1 MARYF
6 RLSDGRKVT
15 ADNDGAVR
23 ELIKWGV
30 DNKIGV
36 SEYFIYQDPQNKQYE
51 VDAWARERA
60 LQHPALKG
68 AVNVGEMGPRTA
80 PDLNKPA
87 QEPQK
92 KQLQQ
97 SEPTTNVDLRNVRN
111 TSKAVEYQHPGGGFQ
126 EFYSQ
131 VQSGKVTAPQ
141 VKNID
146 PAKYTEEQLNKN
158 ITEPRLREAYQS
170 WQNRRTETP
179 YQPNSQ
185 TRLDKAVSERE
196 RIGRDIENLVLAR
209 PPDSETELLKNW
221 KISYEGEVDKYNF
234 YTEQIIPYRAT
245 GLNAAQRELADSAA
259 KWADKYPAL
268 AATVGQLGMGLWG
281 LATSPYNL
289 ITAGM
294 GRDNEAYYALRQGIS
309 QGLAGE
315 GLWNDV
321 GSGFYSF
328 GLVAPL
334 AIGTALSGGTASPL
348 LAKALG
354 VAGTATMQMS
364 ITSDIMRE
372 LYQDDNYLSFME
384 AGAAAVSGAAQQ
396 LTENLSLSFQTK
408 ALSNAFKLGGQA
420 GLRQATS
427 ELVRKAF
434 APTLGEQAV
443 GLLQTF
449 GTEILEENLQ
459 WAEDAVIQNVMLG
472 KPMPT
477 WEETKQAVR
486 DNTIGA
492 LFGVVLQSGA
502 MMGVQARQSRT
513 SAQAL
518 KALAADESG
527 WTSPKL
533 AQQAIDQL
541 TAGQIGEAAETA
553 QKAHQAL
560 ISSDA
565 AMDEKAKRHVL
576 KAVGSV
582 YGAANMYDAQTA
594 ANVFIEEKAAKKE
607 LAALEQEKRKLEKA
621 IPSQQTEDKLFLLNE
636 KIEEADAELV
646 RLQGVITE
654 NAHQKEIYNILN
666 EASEAEQKARKAGDK
681 ALDKLT
687 DSKAYNEA
695 TPEQQRQMMKD
706 AVLSDKKSAK
716 LQEKADQKYR
726 EANLY
731 KLRQTPAY
739 KQAAPEVQTQ
749 MEEAELQ
756 RQQEARD
763 AEFEAA
769 RQKAISE
776 QQEAEKAAETASNE
790 ATEEIE
796 VIPDIIDQLEA
807 KKAAIRQERQDINK
821 ELTEYRKLMD
831 QQGGWLPSVT
841 PEQKKAYHEVK
852 QRQKEV
858 NRKLNEVGI
867 EIRKEKAAQK
877 KAAAEQQ
884 KPKKKAKPKEKK
896 KTEKPQET
904 EAKEQPKKSKK
915 AEAKETEKKEKP
927 ETKKEAPQKEK
938 EAESEPEKAPKKAL
952 KKDAEPE
959 TKTELPAIEPYT
971 PSARMRGGDKLR
983 TEKFYRL
990 YKLEKLRDAGV
1001 KKVMLGSATVGIET
1015 AIKRTQNS
1023 LGATSQSEYWEWKKK
1038 RDTLIDADKIAV
1050 AEGKVIPDEV
1060 LKDYPELQTPETDT
1074 RTKSEALQET
1084 LPTIPD
1090 KTADDALLGMVKSHI
1105 LSITRKDRTTTVNF
1119 KDGRQLVINHITQEA
1134 MLTEAGK
1141 TGVMYAGRTQGEKG
1155 KNVYKAIVD
1164 LVDGLN
1170 QGNRTLFHESF
1181 HVVWKLFLNSEQIS
1195 YIKQYYRA
1203 KANKGELVR
1212 KYVVTRQGTEMAL
1225 YWTKEQFNALNRE
1238 RQAEALE
1245 EGAAYGFEHWLGSR
1259 TDTAPTTMIG
1269 KLWQRLAD
1277 AIRHALVKLNL
1288 ASQNAK
1294 LNDIFHAVASD
1305 KLTGQGEQGADNR
1318 TKPYVGYS
1326 WSVNAQKAKDA
1337 GMLTKTELKQKYKY
1351 TDAEIE
1357 LAGADEWHHTSNHY
1371 NKTNFYDP
1379 DAFKQRLMDAIDS
1392 MGFSSLADYRM
1403 ALKSVPKMVSAL
1415 AKKHPDIPEPYI
1427 KTYYNR
1433 LILDNNIFK
1442 RRFIEK
1448 GGTADGWA
1456 YKEVVSLIFGDSYV
1470 LNSKVPPRGE
1480 EWTAEHE
1487 KRENIVNKLL
1497 EATGNQTYALNN
1509 ADQIQV
1515 KDHARYKQIEEKNL
1529 VTIHNIPVDS
1539 IEKVNSRGGL
1549 VMPSIAIIDAT
1560 KTRFDGFGDASLLTG
1575 DELVN
1580 VSAKNPLYTSDA
1592 YTPTYPKIYQ
1602 IVKHDSQLNTLA
1614 EYLTKKTGKKVSV
1627 WDLDANIEDQG
1638 AVQYI
1643 TSLLYG
1649 KLDYRKAQTE
1659 AARTLEKYPINIEEK
1674 IFAGWTQNGRKR
1686 LVPHTAENVIKV
1698 MKKESR
1704 EAPATFWGTSSLRGA
1719 LAPKFSSLAQAK
1731 KNRDMLLSKEEMESI
1746 EKETDELFIRVSD
1759 KAKPFRK
1766 NVGFIHH
1773 FDIASDIYDMSRRG
1787 WGDIASLYTNDSV
1800 RNDFQKVIDHMK
1812 SLPTQYF
1819 EYKPQRIVGLNEFV
1833 GAVVPTGTKA
1843 STQKALRDAGIKV
1856 YKYKAGDSESRFEV
1870 TKKASEE
1877 LGIRYKSVPTAAE
1890 VAEAERQYA
1899 EVEAKYRGTAGW
1911 LKAPNGKPTNL
1922 NERQW
1927 VQVRTPAF
1935 KAWFGDWEND
1945 PANASK
1951 VVDENGEPMVV
1962 WHGSMEYGFN
1972 EFHNGRRH
1980 YFTDNGIVA
1989 EEYSGYYEDKIY
2001 DVFLNLR
2008 NPVIADAG
2016 GMRYTDIIFGK
2027 AEREADENGHDG
2039 AIISNV
2045 DDAKYLLKG
2054 STAKIG
2060 TTYIATSKTQIKSA
2074 TANVGTFSENPDIRY
2089 RKLTERERAMRD
2101 DVWNEI
2107 MGRPPTLRA
2116 QTRPKVQT
2124 EPPEKEPERK
2134 DEPQRPQ
2141 PARPSQSK
2149 PPTEAEIDVL
2159 SERIGKDLGIAPAQV
2174 KEKLGRQMMAAWR
2187 EAQGDISR
2195 LMESAAIRNFEE
2207 WVENNKPEGTD
2218 SRDLTWHWE
2227 EMLEYAAKVGLSREQ
2242 IAQMV
2247 KSDRFDATAIG
2258 INLFQRMNY
2267 VGKLLVETE
2276 ATLADRNWGT
2286 PAEREQKEAQY
2297 GILQAQFDEL
2307 QAAYAMQGSEAGTV
2321 LWTRRQNKAQY
2332 LENLTRAAQAL
2343 ESKINRG
2350 SLELAEMRQELDGLE
2365 RAISDLEKSF
2375 EMLLRV
2381 MDGKRYKDITEMS
2394 NAELEAERQK
2404 QAERLNDLR
2413 NRAERLRY
2421 EIDQKVAA
2429 MQADKGRQEET
2440 QTQIRKIRKTGRK
2453 AKVIEIKERKPD
2465 VHDWIR
2471 AAWYNSVLAGIPT
2484 HMVNM
2489 SANVVNSL
2497 LEDVITLFA
2506 QGGKVAGAQF
2516 AEKFRALFSNYE
2528 QLDPK
2533 TGEKIKTGAFAKAKE
2548 EFTDPQEFSK
2558 KNEVILKGN
2567 KLFMGIQFSTKFL
2580 GAEDML
2586 AFFPN
2591 ERGMLKSLAFDE
2603 SKRTGRSVADLMEN
2617 PTSDM
2622 LRQAYYEAKRNTF
2635 NQNPEGYVGV
2645 LIEAINKFYNA
2656 LDQSGGGGK
2665 AIGNLIR
2672 FNVMPFTRV
2681 LGNVLNATIDY
2692 TPLGMIRY
2700 FAYKSDNPNSLLN
2713 RQRKDQNGRPLW
2725 LDENGDR
2732 MVSPFKARD
2741 ARRQA
2746 ARVAL
2751 GTILGS
2757 LLYFLTMSADD
2768 DDEDKWFISGAG
2780 PQDYKKYKQLMA
2792 AGWRPFS
2799 FHIGNVI
2806 ISYKEWPVSGAF
2818 AVIGN
2823 LHDIQKYD
2831 GKTRPQDWLDK
2842 TIYATMGVASSFLDR
2857 SFASNAI
2864 STATAL
2870 DRGDPKWV
2878 KRSLTS
2884 TTSSTIIPYNN
2895 MLRFIENTYNR
2906 DLYTPETIAQQ
2917 AWASVPLVPK
2927 KGLPRRVNVFGM
2939 YEKKDPATARLAMT
2953 DNVGLVVPDTKKTRE
2968 IFQTVRK
2975 NNLFLSETT
2984 KREHRV
2990 DPYVGKRGI
2999 PEEDKQYIWLQGKDH
3014 ENFRVMRG
3022 TEYVRLLNEPQNY
3035 NLIMQYDKNKDKDEL
3050 AALLTSLGRKATAYA
3065 TEETLKAYQRGE
3077 LKHKY
3082 NTYNKSREEE
3092 D

>member
-1 MARYF
+1 MKNA
-6 RLSDGRKVT
+6 LTDIKQQMLAIKSD
-15 ADNDGAVR
+15 
-23 ELIKWGV
+23 
-30 DNKIGV
+30 
-36 SEYFIYQDPQNKQYE
+36 
-51 VDAWARERA
+51 
-60 LQHPALKG
+60 PALRDQYSG
-68 AVNVGEMGPRTA
+68 QWR
-80 PDLNKPA
+80 DSRA
-87 QEPQK
+87 QAQF
-92 KQLQQ
+92 
-97 SEPTTNVDLRNVRN
+97 SELRR
-111 TSKAVEYQHPGGGFQ
+111 Q
-126 EFYSQ
+126 
-131 VQSGKVTAPQ
+131 
-141 VKNID
+141 
-146 PAKYTEEQLNKN
+146 
-158 ITEPRLREAYQS
+158 
-170 WQNRRTETP
+170 
-179 YQPNSQ
+179 
-185 TRLDKAVSERE
+185 
-196 RIGRDIENLVLAR
+196 RDE
-209 PPDSETELLKNW
+209 
-221 KISYEGEVDKYNF
+221 
-234 YTEQIIPYRAT
+234 
-245 GLNAAQRELADSAA
+245 
-259 KWADKYPAL
+259 
-268 AATVGQLGMGLWG
+268 
-281 LATSPYNL
+281 
-289 ITAGM
+289 
-294 GRDNEAYYALRQGIS
+294 
-309 QGLAGE
+309 
-315 GLWNDV
+315 
-321 GSGFYSF
+321 
-328 GLVAPL
+328 
-334 AIGTALSGGTASPL
+334 L
-348 LAKALG
+348 LAKASG
-354 VAGTATMQMS
+354 QPS
-364 ITSDIMRE
+364 P
-372 LYQDDNYLSFME
+372 
-384 AGAAAVSGAAQQ
+384 AAI
-396 LTENLSLSFQTK
+396 
-408 ALSNAFKLGGQA
+408 QA
-420 GLRQATS
+420 
-427 ELVRKAF
+427 
-434 APTLGEQAV
+434 
-443 GLLQTF
+443 
-449 GTEILEENLQ
+449 
-459 WAEDAVIQNVMLG
+459 
-472 KPMPT
+472 
-477 WEETKQAVR
+477 
-486 DNTIGA
+486 
-492 LFGVVLQSGA
+492 
-502 MMGVQARQSRT
+502 
-513 SAQAL
+513 
-518 KALAADESG
+518 
-527 WTSPKL
+527 
-533 AQQAIDQL
+533 
-541 TAGQIGEAAETA
+541 
-553 QKAHQAL
+553 
-560 ISSDA
+560 
-565 AMDEKAKRHVL
+565 
-576 KAVGSV
+576 
-582 YGAANMYDAQTA
+582 
-594 ANVFIEEKAAKKE
+594 
-607 LAALEQEKRKLEKA
+607 
-621 IPSQQTEDKLFLLNE
+621 
-636 KIEEADAELV
+636 
-646 RLQGVITE
+646 
-654 NAHQKEIYNILN
+654 
-666 EASEAEQKARKAGDK
+666 
-681 ALDKLT
+681 
-687 DSKAYNEA
+687 
-695 TPEQQRQMMKD
+695 EQQR
-706 AVLSDKKSAK
+706 VWSERVESAK
-716 LQEKADQKYR
+716 SLSPFAKLTATQLNVSEWSVYSGPHRYTVQSHHRAPNGWKCTCSVYRHEGRCRHADY
-726 EANLY
+726 
-731 KLRQTPAY
+731 LRYLHGADLDLSVY
-739 KQAAPEVQTQ
+739 DAPRKRPDWVRPGN
-749 MEEAELQ
+749 AV
-756 RQQEARD
+756 D
-763 AEFEAA
+763 V
-769 RQKAISE
+769 
-776 QQEAEKAAETASNE
+776 ETA
-790 ATEEIE
+790 
-796 VIPDIIDQLEA
+796 
-807 KKAAIRQERQDINK
+807 
-821 ELTEYRKLMD
+821 
-831 QQGGWLPSVT
+831 
-841 PEQKKAYHEVK
+841 
-852 QRQKEV
+852 
-858 NRKLNEVGI
+858 
-867 EIRKEKAAQK
+867 EIR
-877 KAAAEQQ
+877 EQLNDI
-884 KPKKKAKPKEKK
+884 ARENR
-896 KTEKPQET
+896 
-904 EAKEQPKKSKK
+904 
-915 AEAKETEKKEKP
+915 
-927 ETKKEAPQKEK
+927 
-938 EAESEPEKAPKKAL
+938 
-952 KKDAEPE
+952 
-959 TKTELPAIEPYT
+959 LP
-971 PSARMRGGDKLR
+971 
-983 TEKFYRL
+983 
-990 YKLEKLRDAGV
+990 
-1001 KKVMLGSATVGIET
+1001 
-1015 AIKRTQNS
+1015 N
-1023 LGATSQSEYWEWKKK
+1023 
-1038 RDTLIDADKIAV
+1038 
-1050 AEGKVIPDEV
+1050 GK
-1060 LKDYPELQTPETDT
+1060 Y
-1074 RTKSEALQET
+1074 KSEALQET

-1155 KNVYKAIVD
+1155 KNVYTAIVD

-1170 QGNRTLFHESF
+1170 QGNRTLFHEAF

-1195 YIKQYYRA
+1195 YINQYYRA

-1212 KYVVTRQGTEMAL
+1212 KYVVTRQGTEMAI
-1225 YWTKEQFNALNRE
+1225 YWTKEQFNALNKE
-1238 RQAEALE
+1238 RQAEELE

-1288 ASQNAK
+1288 ANQNAK
-1294 LNDIFHAVASD
+1294 LTDIFHAVASD
-1305 KLTGQGEQGADNR
+1305 KLTGQGEQGAETRNMLSNVYHGSGAFFDR
-1318 TKPYVGYS
+1318 FDVQYVGTGEGAQAFGWGIYVTEKYGVAHDYAKRLERTAGTSIKWRGMGYETKTAPYS
-1326 WSVNAQKAKDA
+1326 RDLSELIKDLYSESSKLRKLGSGVSQYGKPIQYLSEGIDAGLEMQDAINNAMERIISGINAQATDERKKATIEYAQYLLNTIKRKTNSGEMQFVTNKGGKNLYTVDVWGDRQEDVLEWEGKVTEEQSDKIMAQAKKEGIDALSNFPLAGLDGRAAYKNEVARLLGSQKAASEFLLRAGIDGIKYPVNA
-1337 GMLTKTELKQKYKY
+1337 
-1351 TDAEIE
+1351 
-1357 LAGADEWHHTSNHY
+1357 TSGG
-1371 NKTNFYDP
+1371 K
-1379 DAFKQRLMDAIDS
+1379 
-1392 MGFSSLADYRM
+1392 G
-1403 ALKSVPKMVSAL
+1403 
-1415 AKKHPDIPEPYI
+1415 
-1427 KTYYNR
+1427 
-1433 LILDNNIFK
+1433 
-1442 RRFIEK
+1442 EK
-1448 GGTADGWA
+1448 G
-1456 YKEVVSLIFGDSYV
+1456 YNYVVFD
-1470 LNSKVPPRGE
+1470 
-1480 EWTAEHE
+1480 
-1487 KRENIVNKLL
+1487 
-1497 EATGNQTYALNN
+1497 
-1509 ADQIQV
+1509 ADQIQI
-1515 KDHARYKQIEEKNL
+1515 KDHTRYKPVPTADVAENKTTKSPYRAYLTPFRGDITKPKILSRLKNNNAPKGRIKLFEEIRKF
-1529 VTIHNIPVDS
+1529 DS
-1539 IEKVNSRGGL
+1539 AEELSDHIFYHGTTNYIDKGL
-1549 VMPSIAIIDAT
+1549 KPSIAFSDRFVEQSGGGGYGQKYWAISLSKSKNIASDFSGTQSAVTVYPVILRKGANVISMPDIQDAADLDDIIVNLWKNEIDAVYIGDPNGGEQELAVLNPKAIYT
-1560 KTRFDGFGDASLLTG
+1560 FDNPDTYAVFGKQRLNNLTP
-1575 DELVN
+1575 ERI
-1580 VSAKNPLYTSDA
+1580 AE
-1592 YTPTYPKIYQ
+1592 IYQ
-1602 IVKHDSQLNTLA
+1602 IAQDRKGAVDRIRELPK
-1614 EYLTKKTGKKVSV
+1614 E
-1627 WDLDANIEDQG
+1627 ERQG
-1638 AVQYI
+1638 AI
-1643 TSLLYG
+1643 RELTRDIRF
-1649 KLDYRKAQTE
+1649 K
-1659 AARTLEKYPINIEEK
+1659 P
-1674 IFAGWTQNGRKR
+1674 
-1686 LVPHTAENVIKV
+1686 VPTASEVAEGEQWAETRNKV
-1698 MKKESR
+1698 
-1704 EAPATFWGTSSLRGA
+1704 
-1719 LAPKFSSLAQAK
+1719 
-1731 KNRDMLLSKEEMESI
+1731 
-1746 EKETDELFIRVSD
+1746 TDAE
-1759 KAKPFRK
+1759 
-1766 NVGFIHH
+1766 
-1773 FDIASDIYDMSRRG
+1773 
-1787 WGDIASLYTNDSV
+1787 
-1800 RNDFQKVIDHMK
+1800 
-1812 SLPTQYF
+1812 
-1819 EYKPQRIVGLNEFV
+1819 RIVGAHAIIN
-1833 GAVVPTGTKA
+1833 GKHYTGTTHGDTLNQAMKDGEVVIKKDGYYYDKDG
-1843 STQKALRDAGIKV
+1843 SPLWGDGWNDYFITNTGRVLDRFDALSEFGIAG
-1856 YKYKAGDSESRFEV
+1856 AEDMDEQA
-1870 TKKASEE
+1870 T
-1877 LGIRYKSVPTAAE
+1877 RYKPVPTAAE

-1899 EVEAKYRGTAGW
+1899 EVEAKYKGTAGW

-1922 NERQW
+1922 TERQW
-1927 VQVRTPAF
+1927 LQVRTPAF
-1935 KAWFGDWEND
+1935 KDWFGDWEND
-1945 PANASK
+1945 PKNASK
-1951 VVDENGEPMVV
+1951 VVDENGEPMVL
-1962 WHGSMEYGFN
+1962 Y
-1972 EFHNGRRH
+1972 NGRKTLTTKYPVKTKGYVSNNFLGSWEVERNGAF
-1980 YFTDNGIVA
+1980 FTDNK
-1989 EEYSGYYEDKIY
+1989 EYARQYGEHINP
-2001 DVFLNLR
+2001 VFLNIRWLGEHSEQQQNDFTETLSPFEER
-2008 NPVIADAG
+2008 DLWLSAKNINQAWKLLDGEIGDRFVSYLKNDAMYDG
-2016 GMRYTDIIFGK
+2016 YVFQEDIVLDDF
-2027 AEREADENGHDG
+2027 
-2039 AIISNV
+2039 SN
-2045 DDAKYLLKG
+2045 LE
-2054 STAKIG
+2054 SN
-2060 TTYIATSKTQIKSA
+2060 TYVVFSPTQIKSA

-2134 DEPQRPQ
+2134 SEPQRPQ

-2350 SLELAEMRQELDGLE
+2350 SLELAEKRQELDGLE
-2365 RAISDLEKSF
+2365 RTISDLEKSF

-2516 AEKFRALFSNYE
+2516 AEKVRALFSNYE

-2548 EFTDPQEFSK
+2548 EFTNPQEFSK

-2622 LRQAYYEAKRNTF
+2622 LRQAYYEARRNTF

-2792 AGWRPFS
+2792 AGWRPYS
-2799 FHIGNVI
+2799 IHIGNTI

-2818 AVIGN
+2818 AVVGN

-2831 GKTRPQDWLDK
+2831 GKTRPQDWMDK

>member
-1 MARYF
+1 MAKRYF
-6 RLSDGRKVT
+6 NVDGIGQVEVENMDEFRRWMN
-15 ADNDGAVR
+15 DNGVASGNVR
-23 ELIKWGV
+23 EFRKYEDDSSVYEVELWAEKDFTKANPNLRPFGEKNNYANADKAKIEANLRKKGLIPGGRHSDAEPPKAQAAEPYMGGMVQPQVNKKTGKIEYKPYNRDLTKEWVAEESTPEKQEYRQKVQEIGAEQDFLESSGAKKYIDERERLIDELEKMEFGAPPPDQPDAWTMWADRQRNMVERVEYLSKTAIPYRLTGMTEDERRQAAMFEDIGRNMPLLGATLLSLGHGAMGLVYKGANLIIGTPLGIGLEAIGV
-30 DNKIGV
+30 DTQGAFSPDNYIIKTL
-36 SEYFIYQDPQNKQYE
+36 N
-51 VDAWARERA
+51 ARQAGLQAGLRDSGTFWNDLGTGFHSLPMSAAIMGEIA
-60 LQHPALKG
+60 LTGQAGLSTALTQG
-68 AVNVGEMGPRTA
+68 MI
-80 PDLNKPA
+80 
-87 QEPQK
+87 
-92 KQLQQ
+92 
-97 SEPTTNVDLRNVRN
+97 
-111 TSKAVEYQHPGGGFQ
+111 TS
-126 EFYSQ
+126 
-131 VQSGKVTAPQ
+131 
-141 VKNID
+141 D
-146 PAKYTEEQLNKN
+146 KYTEYMDDGRISQQ
-158 ITEPRLREAYQS
+158 EAWAGALS
-170 WQNRRTETP
+170 GAV
-179 YQPNSQ
+179 Q
-185 TRLDKAVSERE
+185 TVIEVAFDASNVKALKSAFAAG
-196 RIGRDIENLVLAR
+196 GR
-209 PPDSETELLKNW
+209 
-221 KISYEGEVDKYNF
+221 
-234 YTEQIIPYRAT
+234 
-245 GLNAAQRELADSAA
+245 
-259 KWADKYPAL
+259 PAL
-268 AATVGQLGMGLWG
+268 AAASRKMINETLWPSVKTYLKTQGSVTFHEISEEIAQETSDILIDHTLLGTPIPSSEELAERYRAAAFGAFYGSLLLGGLGGAITLQQSRVQQAQLKNLAENNWDSAKYLIEAHNQFNAGDIAAAEKSLNKALESAIEEGNADNRTIARGLANIKDAINTSKTHTALANNIEVGNLVREVGQLQE
-281 LATSPYNL
+281 
-289 ITAGM
+289 
-294 GRDNEAYYALRQGIS
+294 EA
-309 QGLAGE
+309 E
-315 GLWNDV
+315 K
-321 GSGFYSF
+321 
-328 GLVAPL
+328 
-334 AIGTALSGGTASPL
+334 IGTAKTEQQYDRLSEIQTAIE
-348 LAKALG
+348 
-354 VAGTATMQMS
+354 Q
-364 ITSDIMRE
+364 
-372 LYQDDNYLSFME
+372 
-384 AGAAAVSGAAQQ
+384 
-396 LTENLSLSFQTK
+396 
-408 ALSNAFKLGGQA
+408 
-420 GLRQATS
+420 RQA
-427 ELVRKAF
+427 K
-434 APTLGEQAV
+434 
-443 GLLQTF
+443 
-449 GTEILEENLQ
+449 I
-459 WAEDAVIQNVMLG
+459 AE
-472 KPMPT
+472 
-477 WEETKQAVR
+477 
-486 DNTIGA
+486 
-492 LFGVVLQSGA
+492 
-502 MMGVQARQSRT
+502 
-513 SAQAL
+513 
-518 KALAADESG
+518 
-527 WTSPKL
+527 
-533 AQQAIDQL
+533 
-541 TAGQIGEAAETA
+541 
-553 QKAHQAL
+553 
-560 ISSDA
+560 
-565 AMDEKAKRHVL
+565 
-576 KAVGSV
+576 
-582 YGAANMYDAQTA
+582 
-594 ANVFIEEKAAKKE
+594 
-607 LAALEQEKRKLEKA
+607 LEQVVN
-621 IPSQQTEDKLFLLNE
+621 QDKE
-636 KIEEADAELV
+636 
-646 RLQGVITE
+646 TS
-654 NAHQKEIYNILN
+654 EIYNLLKQ
-666 EASEAEQKARKAGDK
+666 ASEAEQKARKAGDK
-681 ALDKLT
+681 AVKKLLKT
-687 DSKAYNEA
+687 KEYNEA

-756 RQQEARD
+756 RQQEAIA

-915 AEAKETEKKEKP
+915 AEAKETKKKEKP
-927 ETKKEAPQKEK
+927 EPKKEAPQKEK
-938 EAESEPEKAPKKAL
+938 EPEQKEKPK
-952 KKDAEPE
+952 E
-959 TKTELPAIEPYT
+959 TKPDKKTETEPPAIEPYT

-983 TEKFYRL
+983 TEKFNRL
-990 YKLEKLRDAGV
+990 YRLEKLRDAGV
-1001 KKVMLGSATVGIET
+1001 KKVKLGSATVGIET
-1015 AIKRTQNS
+1015 AIKRTENS
-1023 LGATSQSEYWEWKKK
+1023 LDATSQSEYWEWKKK

-1050 AEGKVIPDEV
+1050 IDDWKFTEGKVIPDEV

-1134 MLTEAGK
+1134 MMTEAGK

-1155 KNVYKAIVD
+1155 KNVYTAIVD

-1170 QGNRTLFHESF
+1170 QGNRTLFHEAF

-1269 KLWQRLAD
+1269 KLWKRLAD

-1288 ASQNAK
+1288 ANQNAK
-1294 LNDIFHAVASD
+1294 LTDIFHAVASD
-1305 KLTGQGEQGADNR
+1305 KLTGQGEQGA
-1318 TKPYVGYS
+1318 
-1326 WSVNAQKAKDA
+1326 
-1337 GMLTKTELKQKYKY
+1337 
-1351 TDAEIE
+1351 
-1357 LAGADEWHHTSNHY
+1357 
-1371 NKTNFYDP
+1371 
-1379 DAFKQRLMDAIDS
+1379 
-1392 MGFSSLADYRM
+1392 
-1403 ALKSVPKMVSAL
+1403 
-1415 AKKHPDIPEPYI
+1415 
-1427 KTYYNR
+1427 
-1433 LILDNNIFK
+1433 
-1442 RRFIEK
+1442 
-1448 GGTADGWA
+1448 
-1456 YKEVVSLIFGDSYV
+1456 
-1470 LNSKVPPRGE
+1470 
-1480 EWTAEHE
+1480 
-1487 KRENIVNKLL
+1487 
-1497 EATGNQTYALNN
+1497 EATEQ
-1509 ADQIQV
+1509 
-1515 KDHARYKQIEEKNL
+1515 ARYKQLEEKNL

-1560 KTRFDGFGDASLLTG
+1560 KTKFTGFGDASLIG
-1575 DELVN
+1575 DEKMIQP
-1580 VSAKNPLYTSDA
+1580 SAKQPLYTSDA
-1592 YTPTYPKIYQ
+1592 YTPTYPKVYE
-1602 IVKHDSQLNTLA
+1602 IVKMDKNLEALA
-1614 EYLTKKTGKKVSV
+1614 EYLSKKTKKKVTT
-1627 WDLDANIEDQG
+1627 WDLEANIEDQG
-1638 AVQYI
+1638 SERYVA
-1643 TSLLYG
+1643 SLLYG
-1649 KLDYRKAQTE
+1649 VMDYKKAQKE
-1659 AARTLEKYPINIEEK
+1659 AIRTLEQYPINIEEK
-1674 IFAGWTQNGRKR
+1674 LFAGYTASGKR
-1686 LVPHTAENVIKV
+1686 RYIPHTAENALRIMRKDS
-1698 MKKESR
+1698 KD
-1704 EAPATFWGTSSLRGA
+1704 PPNTFWGTSSLRGA
-1719 LAPKFSSLAQAK
+1719 LAAKFSSLAQAK
-1731 KNRDMLLSKEEMESI
+1731 KNRDMILSEAEMKPIEAATEEMFLDIAE
-1746 EKETDELFIRVSD
+1746 RANAV
-1759 KAKPFRK
+1759 RK
-1766 NVGFIHH
+1766 NQRAFYHS
-1773 FDIASDIYDMSRRG
+1773 DIASDIYDMARYG
-1787 WGDIASLYTNDSV
+1787 WGRIADWYKDDSIKE
-1800 RNDFQKVIDHMK
+1800 DFRSFISHLR

-1819 EYKPQRIVGLNEFV
+1819 EYKPQRVMGINEFV
-1833 GAVVPTGTKA
+1833 AAVIPTGTKA
-1843 STQKALRDAGIKV
+1843 STAKALRDAGIKV
-1856 YKYKAGDSESRFEV
+1856 YKYEAGDSESRFEV

-1877 LGIRYKSVPTAAE
+1877 LGIRYKPVPTAAE

-1899 EVEAKYRGTAGW
+1899 EVEAKYRGTAQW

-1927 VQVRTPAF
+1927 VQVRTPNF
-1935 KAWFGDWEND
+1935 KKWFGDWEND
-1945 PANASK
+1945 PKNASK
-1951 VVDENGEPMVV
+1951 VVDENGEPRVV
-1962 WHGSMEYGFN
+1962 YHGSSNSFSEFSKKMMGSTGTAAAKKGFWFAAN
-1972 EFHNGRRH
+1972 PE
-1980 YFTDNGIVA
+1980 VA
-1989 EEYSGYYEDKIY
+1989 SFFAQYEDKNIY
-2001 DVFLNLR
+2001 PVFLN
-2008 NPVIADAG
+2008 I
-2016 GMRYTDIIFGK
+2016 K
-2027 AEREADENGHDG
+2027 ALAKTN
-2039 AIISNV
+2039 
-2045 DDAKYLLKG
+2045 DAKLSRYELMSGVGHNKRRDVLQKAIREG
-2054 STAKIG
+2054 KNGAMFLNTVDYGGDRTDTFVAF
-2060 TTYIATSKTQIKSA
+2060 APAQIKSA

-2107 MGRPPTLRA
+2107 MGRPQKLRA
-2116 QTRPKVQT
+2116 ETKPRVQT
-2124 EPPEKEPERK
+2124 EPPERGQERK
-2134 DEPQRPQ
+2134 TEPPRPQ
-2141 PARPSQSK
+2141 PTRPSQSN

-2187 EAQGDISR
+2187 EAQGDVSR
-2195 LMESAAIRNFEE
+2195 LMESAAIRNFDE

-2218 SRDLTWHWE
+2218 KKDLVWHWE

-2276 ATLADRNWGT
+2276 ATLSDRNWGT

-2350 SLELAEMRQELDGLE
+2350 AVELGEMRQELDGLE
-2365 RAISDLEKSF
+2365 RTISDLEKSF

-2413 NRAERLRY
+2413 NRAEHLRY

-2471 AAWYNSVLAGIPT
+2471 AAWYNSVLAGVPT

-2516 AEKFRALFSNYE
+2516 AEKVRALFSNYE

-2548 EFTDPQEFSK
+2548 EFTSPQEFSK